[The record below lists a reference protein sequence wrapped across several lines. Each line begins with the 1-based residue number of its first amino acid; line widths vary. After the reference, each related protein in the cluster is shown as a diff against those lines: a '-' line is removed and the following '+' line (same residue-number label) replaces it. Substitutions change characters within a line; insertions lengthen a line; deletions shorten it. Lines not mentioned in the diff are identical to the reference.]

1 MTDQRC
7 PNCNRKLKVG
17 GDGTTRY
24 FYCESCDR
32 EKKKS
37 EDFKEGLS
45 RGMI

>member
-1 MTDQRC
+1 MKC
-7 PNCNRKLKVG
+7 SNCNSEMKEDRNG
-17 GDGTTRY
+17 

-37 EDFKEGLS
+37 DDFKEGLS